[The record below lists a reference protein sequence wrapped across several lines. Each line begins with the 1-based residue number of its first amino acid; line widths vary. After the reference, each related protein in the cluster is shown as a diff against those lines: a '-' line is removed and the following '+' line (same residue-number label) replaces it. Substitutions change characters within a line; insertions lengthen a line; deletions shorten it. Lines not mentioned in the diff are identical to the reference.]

1 VWRTVEAIVGFPY
14 SLYGSI
20 RFSEMLTRE
29 LETLLS
35 KKGHDVGLEVGEL
48 TYVALSLHLSVGS
61 YGLRIAKKI
70 VDDASS

>member
-1 VWRTVEAIVGFPY
+1 
-14 SLYGSI
+14 
-20 RFSEMLTRE
+20 MLTRE